1 MAKKYTFNE
10 QEEEYDSEVKDM
22 LPVWQSSKYQQSKK
36 KVVEMLDSGKY
47 KGLDETDFWIL
58 KGKTSKKDKIAY
70 NGLIISHNGCLKI
83 NDSLED
89 KLKFKPSC
97 VKENKEGYENSL
109 VFTYC
114 NDEQGIYEVGEIS
127 SSNYRQS
134 QGRYPY
140 AMAYKRLFDR
150 VVLKN
155 SKLAYADVYSDS
167 EAEEFAERVVQE
179 DKPQKSNEKN
189 KTEVNTSSKTI
200 KNGSMFSDGE
210 LDMMQYMDSQN
221 EMINQNQIFEIKT
234 IVEKNPKLLHQFKKT
249 NLNDLTWSEAF
260 TIEKQIRIARKKKE
274 KEMEEVF

>member
-1 MAKKYTFNE
+1 
-10 QEEEYDSEVKDM
+10 
-22 LPVWQSSKYQQSKK
+22 
-36 KVVEMLDSGKY
+36 
-47 KGLDETDFWIL
+47 
-58 KGKTSKKDKIAY
+58 
-70 NGLIISHNGCLKI
+70 
-83 NDSLED
+83 
-89 KLKFKPSC
+89 
-97 VKENKEGYENSL
+97 
-109 VFTYC
+109 
-114 NDEQGIYEVGEIS
+114 
-127 SSNYRQS
+127 
-134 QGRYPY
+134 
-140 AMAYKRLFDR
+140 MAYKRLFDR

-155 SKLAYADVYSDS
+155 SKLAYAGVYSDN

-234 IVEKNPKLLHQFKKT
+234 IVEKNPKLLDQFKKT